1 MDWTAPHSQFYFESS
16 SLTSHTD
23 HLEPLCR
30 PSSPS
35 AVTHRRAYL
44 RRLVTAPDLYTLE
57 TWATQFNTLPPLNHR
72 KFTLEENFIPI
83 VLLVHD
89 RTDYLQEVLNQYRS
103 VVDIS
108 KTILVISHDGIYP
121 EVLDLVLSIDFCQV
135 KQLIFPYS
143 VKWMQQL
150 RAEMQIG
157 YQLWLSNPGMLKL
170 HWTWALTQAWYNVAY
185 VPRDKEKPV
194 QVQEVCYMEDDFFVA
209 PDFYLALKEMKGLKR
224 RVCSLDTCFAS
235 VVGVHAFKVVQRFG

>member
-121 EVLDLVLSIDFCQV
+121 GQFDPPFVMRLLLVRIAVQFLQV
-135 KQLIFPYS
+135 DGN
-143 VKWMQQL
+143 
-150 RAEMQIG
+150 A
-157 YQLWLSNPGMLKL
+157 
-170 HWTWALTQAWYNVAY
+170 
-185 VPRDKEKPV
+185 
-194 QVQEVCYMEDDFFVA
+194 
-209 PDFYLALKEMKGLKR
+209 
-224 RVCSLDTCFAS
+224 
-235 VVGVHAFKVVQRFG
+235 